1 MTSSTC
7 PDDSND
13 ELKPILLDRISVAEK
28 MIEKLSVKPLCD
40 LESSPQLKKRLLS
53 DISFLYK
60 MRDGK
65 TPLMK
70 KYLDTTNVPH
80 FMNLCE
86 AINRYDLVVGIHV
99 AFSYRD
105 EERNKIKHI
114 VDIVSDQGNQWVKI
128 ISRSPRG
135 IVMDWLAGGNCRHI
149 FEQAETYIETAER
162 FKKNYIRP
170 EIVFDFISG
179 VPDKI
184 AIKLESIGIRVAGK
198 RIPIESLAKIPEDF
212 LEDLEPVEEQKTED
226 MPPVNLDVSSV
237 LVLCSNL
244 THPGGLDHKFKSN
257 TLKIQMDMERK
268 IPARLQLEKLLK
280 DRKLI
285 MCQTAYNSCQ
295 SIVKIVGGPTEQE
308 RFAKLMENV
317 EVVEDDTSDRAK
329 RLAARFDATN
339 LNVSERSITIF
350 GSGDEYAAVTATAN
364 KRFVRAARQK
374 GVYFHILLHESRGLT
389 EQKELPLDEKIEL
402 NADQNDSKEE
412 FFRKMDFPSERTKS
426 IDCKQGAV
434 RAVRYNV
441 DGNYC
446 LSCGSDKTVKL
457 WNPLTSTLLKTYTGT
472 GNEVFDAQSSS
483 DNAQIVCGGADRA
496 VTVFDV
502 ETGKQLR
509 RWRGH
514 GARVNAVAFNEESS
528 IVFSGSMDGT
538 MQAWDNRSRSEK
550 AIQMFTEST
559 DGILSIDINKHE
571 IVAGSAD
578 CSYRIYNIRD
588 GMMYVDFLG
597 EAVTSVHFTP
607 DSNCIL
613 ATTQNS
619 HLRMM
624 DKSNGKMLVDY
635 KSHKN
640 GEYKID
646 NAILSNCEYVAT
658 GSEDSSAYIYN
669 LITGEVAVK
678 LPHTS
683 KVVHSVAAN
692 PKKPHLLTAAGQML
706 FLWVPKND
714 EIVVE

>member
-1 MTSSTC
+1 
-7 PDDSND
+7 
-13 ELKPILLDRISVAEK
+13 
-28 MIEKLSVKPLCD
+28 
-40 LESSPQLKKRLLS
+40 
-53 DISFLYK
+53 
-60 MRDGK
+60 
-65 TPLMK
+65 
-70 KYLDTTNVPH
+70 
-80 FMNLCE
+80 
-86 AINRYDLVVGIHV
+86 
-99 AFSYRD
+99 
-105 EERNKIKHI
+105 
-114 VDIVSDQGNQWVKI
+114 
-128 ISRSPRG
+128 
-135 IVMDWLAGGNCRHI
+135 
-149 FEQAETYIETAER
+149 
-162 FKKNYIRP
+162 
-170 EIVFDFISG
+170 
-179 VPDKI
+179 
-184 AIKLESIGIRVAGK
+184 
-198 RIPIESLAKIPEDF
+198 
-212 LEDLEPVEEQKTED
+212 
-226 MPPVNLDVSSV
+226 
-237 LVLCSNL
+237 
-244 THPGGLDHKFKSN
+244 
-257 TLKIQMDMERK
+257 
-268 IPARLQLEKLLK
+268 
-280 DRKLI
+280 
-285 MCQTAYNSCQ
+285 
-295 SIVKIVGGPTEQE
+295 
-308 RFAKLMENV
+308 
-317 EVVEDDTSDRAK
+317 
-329 RLAARFDATN
+329 
-339 LNVSERSITIF
+339 
-350 GSGDEYAAVTATAN
+350 
-364 KRFVRAARQK
+364 
-374 GVYFHILLHESRGLT
+374 
-389 EQKELPLDEKIEL
+389 
-402 NADQNDSKEE
+402 
-412 FFRKMDFPSERTKS
+412 MDFPSERAKS

-588 GMMYVDFLG
+588 GMARIGFLL
-597 EAVTSVHFTP
+597 
-607 DSNCIL
+607 N
-613 ATTQNS
+613 TT
-619 HLRMM
+619 
-624 DKSNGKMLVDY
+624 Y